1 MRQMRNEKNG
11 VGREADWTR
20 EFRVGQSALIFLI
33 FSFSHFTL
41 TIKSGSQS
49 LHRSVPAIIGRAIW
63 KYFFKMFNNSSL
75 TYSVKRPYLYVV

>member
-33 FSFSHFTL
+33 FSFYL
-41 TIKSGSQS
+41 DNKKW
-49 LHRSVPAIIGRAIW
+49 VPISTQICSCDYRPSDLEI
-63 KYFFKMFNNSSL
+63 FL
-75 TYSVKRPYLYVV
+75 QDVK